1 MKKVLT
7 LILAAALAASM
18 TGCAANENESSDNSR
33 GSVSDSKTDSKD
45 SSKTESKEDSKTE
58 SKEDSKTE
66 SKNDSKTDSKDDA
79 KVDSNVGSSSDEKSE
94 PAAPVQSDPEKTKA
108 EIQKYLNED
117 LLPLAPLEKEMLES
131 YASVVGANY
140 TDDKTLHTELS
151 TKTLPTAKKLNEGA
165 VELAG
170 KITAPELLEVHNKY
184 LEYVGNLISGFE
196 IMIEALEKQN
206 VVMITNANSKIN
218 DANTVIAEYKDE
230 MGALIEKYNISTNT
244 VI

>member
-58 SKEDSKTE
+58 SKEDSKT
-66 SKNDSKTDSKDDA
+66 DSKTDSKDDA

-94 PAAPVQSDPEKTKA
+94 PAAPAQSDPEKTKA

-170 KITAPELLEVHNKY
+170 KITDPELLEVHNKY

>member
-58 SKEDSKTE
+58 SKND

-94 PAAPVQSDPEKTKA
+94 PTAPAQSDPEKAKA

-170 KITAPELLEVHNKY
+170 KITDPELLEVHNKY

-230 MGALIEKYNISTNT
+230 MGALIEKYDVPTNT